1 MAIFEAESWFIAA
14 GKHKEHD
21 EEMHRWFK
29 WVNEHQALFPEWK
42 SVRYFEKHAA
52 GDDSGRRMMI
62 WEYDSFTDYE
72 KYKTRRKDYEG
83 PYKEYKENDP
93 YYKGV
98 FIHSRMRVEFWKDLE
113 RELWIE

>member
-1 MAIFEAESWFIAA
+1 MAIFEAESWFITE

-93 YYKGV
+93 YDKGV
-98 FIHSRMRVEFWKDLE
+98 FTHSRMRFEFWKVLE

>member
-1 MAIFEAESWFIAA
+1 MAIFESESWLIAE

-29 WVNEHQALFPEWK
+29 WVNEHQELFPEWK

-83 PYKEYKENDP
+83 PYKEYKQNDP
-93 YYKGV
+93 Y
-98 FIHSRMRVEFWKDLE
+98 
-113 RELWIE
+113 

>member
-1 MAIFEAESWFIAA
+1 MAIFEAESWFIAE

-42 SVRYFEKHAA
+42 SVRYFDKHAA
-52 GDDSGRRMMI
+52 GDDSGRRMII

-83 PYKEYKENDP
+83 PYKEYKETTP
-93 YYKGV
+93 ITKGSL
-98 FIHSRMRVEFWKDLE
+98 FIAE
-113 RELWIE
+113 

>member
-1 MAIFEAESWFIAA
+1 MAIFESESWLIAE
-14 GKHKEHD
+14 GKHKKHD
-21 EEMHRWFK
+21 EEMYRWFK
-29 WVNEHQALFPEWK
+29 WVNEHRELFPEWK

-62 WEYDSFTDYE
+62 WEYDSFTAYE
-72 KYKTRRKDYEG
+72 KYKPRRKDYEG

>member
-1 MAIFEAESWFIAA
+1 MAIFEAESWLIAE

-21 EEMHRWFK
+21 EEMHRWYK
-29 WVNEHQALFPEWK
+29 WVNEHRELFPEWK

-52 GDDSGRRMMI
+52 GDDSGRRMII

-72 KYKTRRKDYEG
+72 KYEG

-93 YYKGV
+93 YYKGI

>member
-1 MAIFEAESWFIAA
+1 MAIFEAESWFIAE
-14 GKHKEHD
+14 GKQKEHD

-62 WEYDSFTDYE
+62 WEYDNFGDYE

-113 RELWIE
+113 RKLWIE

>member
-1 MAIFEAESWFIAA
+1 MAIFESESWLIAE
-14 GKHKEHD
+14 GKHMEHD

-29 WVNEHQALFPEWK
+29 WVNEHRELFPEWK

-62 WEYDSFTDYE
+62 WEYDSFTAYE

-113 RELWIE
+113 RELLIE

>member
-1 MAIFEAESWFIAA
+1 MAIFEAESWFIAE

-52 GDDSGRRMMI
+52 VDDSGRRMMI
-62 WEYDSFTDYE
+62 WEYGSFTDYE
-72 KYKTRRKDYEG
+72 NYKTRRKDYEG